1 MKVLSLRSSHV
12 LVEWINILSEI
23 TQSKKIYNKAESN
36 KHIKYFLRNVL
47 NECRE
52 IDGEE
57 SEDKLDPTI
66 PMVEGI
72 LKDQLKCQIPLDRQ
86 TMEHVVALVGAYTNL
101 LLENYQGRYVY
112 LLSVRPFQVD
122 TKKKSSI

>member
-52 IDGEE
+52 TEGEE

-66 PMVEGI
+66 PMVESI

-101 LLENYQGRYVY
+101 LLENYQGRYEY
-112 LLSVRPFQVD
+112 
-122 TKKKSSI
+122 TC